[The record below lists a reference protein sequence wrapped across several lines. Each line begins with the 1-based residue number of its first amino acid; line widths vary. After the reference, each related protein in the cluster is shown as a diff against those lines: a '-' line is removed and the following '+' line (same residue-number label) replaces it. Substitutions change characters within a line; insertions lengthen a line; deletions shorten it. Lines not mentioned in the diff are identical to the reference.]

1 MGLEEFLGLD
11 DNNGMDPAAF
21 ERFKE
26 KMQKAAAHIKAIKKE
41 EKKRKKKESELVQV
55 ILKFISSSQKKD
67 LVLLISRVLEQNIPA
82 NFILSIILLGNEEI
96 QKEVGHYLALEGS
109 PENTVQNQVNDAKAL
124 VFFREDESMPLRV
137 RIEIDKWVKDVIFQA
152 SEMPQKLIKTAYDIS
167 YDKDE
172 DGQKH
177 EIKTISKSL
186 VLLVAH
192 IIFNYLKQN
201 GVEGDIVKLK
211 EFSEFLVKG
220 IIAKTEEEI
229 SNRRELGGEVDNPF

>member
-96 QKEVGHYLALEGS
+96 QKEVGHYLALEGGS
-109 PENTVQNQVNDAKAL
+109 ENDTKAL

-167 YDKDE
+167 YNKDE
-172 DGQKH
+172 NGQKH

-201 GVEGDIVKLK
+201 GIEGDIVKLK

-220 IIAKTEEEI
+220 IVAKTEEEI
-229 SNRRELGGEVDNPF
+229 ANRRELGGEVDNPF